1 MKQSL
6 LDEAMRRKLRDMYGA
21 PDRHY
26 HAISHIE
33 DLLALAGRHA
43 DLITDPEVTEAAIWF
58 HDAILDT
65 HRSDNETRSAALAR
79 EWLKGLAE
87 PDRID
92 RVAGM
97 IEATARHEVPADLGD
112 EQRDQVLLFLD
123 MDLSILGV
131 DRERFDA
138 YEAAVRREYEWVPED
153 AWRKGRADVLRRFLD
168 RDAIFATPRLRAQF
182 EARARDNLERSLS
195 RLA

>member
-1 MKQSL
+1 MEQSL
-6 LDEAMRRKLRDMYGA
+6 LDETMRRKLRDMYGA

-26 HAISHIE
+26 HAVSHIE
-33 DLLALAGRHA
+33 DLLALAERHA
-43 DLITDPEVTEAAIWF
+43 DLVTDPEVTEAAIWF

-65 HRSDNETRSAALAR
+65 RRSDNEARSAALAR
-79 EWLKGLAE
+79 EWLTGLAE

-97 IEATARHEVPADLGD
+97 IEATARHEVPAGLGG

-123 MDLSILGV
+123 MDLSILGA
-131 DRERFDA
+131 DAARFDA
-138 YEAAVRREYEWVPED
+138 YEAAVRREYDWVPED

-168 RDAIFATPRLRAQF
+168 RDAIFATPRFHTQCEAQ
-182 EARARDNLERSLS
+182 ARDNLERSLA
-195 RLA
+195 RLG